1 MEKGKNFVF
10 GVYDE
15 EADLMTAVDK
25 IRSKGVK
32 IHEVYTPYPVH
43 GLDNALGYSYSNL
56 PIAGFLFGIVGTI
69 SGLSM
74 MIGMLGV
81 DWPMDI
87 GGKPFIPLPAFIP
100 ITFELTVLFCALG
113 MTGTFFVASNLNP
126 WSTPN
131 MFDPRTVDD
140 KFVIAFDL
148 ASNKKES
155 VQQLSTLLSETGASE
170 VSTKSLEN

>member
-10 GVYDE
+10 GVYDD
-15 EADLMTAVDK
+15 EAVMMNAVGQ
-25 IRSKGVK
+25 IRAKGVK

-43 GLDNALGYSYSNL
+43 GLDNALGYNYSNL

-69 SGLSM
+69 TALSM
-74 MIGMLGV
+74 MIGMLGF

-87 GGKPFIPLPAFIP
+87 GGKPHIPLPAFIP

-126 WSTPN
+126 WSTPD
-131 MFDPRTVDD
+131 MFDPRTTDD
-140 KFVIAFDL
+140 KFVIVFDT
-148 ASNKKES
+148 ASSKQDSAALKS
-155 VQQLSTLLSETGASE
+155 ILSETGASE
-170 VSTKSLEN
+170 VNTKSLEN